1 MPKRI
6 AIAPHLSVEELQD
19 RFREAKTTT
28 QAHHYQIIWLLAC
41 GKTTAEVMAVTGY
54 SRGWIYELVRGY
66 NHLEPESLGDQRCK
80 NTDRDPLLNDVEQAQ
95 LWQFLQQPP
104 PDGGLWNGRK
114 VADWMSELKGE
125 KVCRQRGWEYLKSMK
140 LRLRVPRPEHQESDI
155 LEQEKWKKKS
165 TSSCQQN
172 QEKIP
177 FKRRISLVYGR
188 TSARIETCFEARM
201 GGRV

>member
-6 AIAPHLSVEELQD
+6 AIAPHLSVEELQA

-41 GKTTAEVMAVTGY
+41 GKTSAEVMAVTGY

-66 NHLEPESLGDQRCK
+66 NHLGPESLGDQRCK
-80 NTDRDPLLNDVEQAQ
+80 NTDCDPLLNDVEQAQ
-95 LWQFLQQPP
+95 LWQVLQQPP

-125 KVCRQRGWEYLKSMK
+125 NVCRQRGWEYLKSMK
-140 LRLRVPRPEHQESDI
+140 FRLRVPRPSHQESDL
-155 LEQEKWKKKS
+155 LEQEEWKKKS
-165 TSSCQQN
+165 TPSSQEN
-172 QEKIP
+172 PEKIP
-177 FKRRISLVYGR
+177 FKRRRSLVNGR
-188 TSARIETCFEARM
+188 TPSGIKTDFETRV